1 MKREEWV
8 DTLKGIGILLVIVGH
23 TNSPFFKLIYG
34 FHMPLFFMISGFL
47 YNEESAKKI
56 GVINSIKKDAK
67 RYLYPYF
74 ILSGLNLIISF
85 LFELLKKGVSVSLFN
100 MTGKWLFGIFWSYGN
115 VAYLPNCTPLWFFVG
130 LFVARIFLYLILK
143 LKSDTYRISACIGFI
158 VVDYGLS
165 IIPHMKLPWNIDAA
179 MIGCVCMYA
188 GYTLRK
194 FFFQKVRRPSLING
208 VALCLLGFAFIMLNG
223 NVAVLPN
230 QLANPILFWGGAL
243 LTSAGLIICSSDLK
257 INSVFLQKLGWSSAI
272 VMGLNYVVRD
282 LIRTVWIKFSFWTL
296 QSCPWYVEAITTT
309 VMLFLIARV
318 WDLVKHKY
326 RILERTYI

>member
-1 MKREEWV
+1 M
-8 DTLKGIGILLVIVGH
+8 
-23 TNSPFFKLIYG
+23 
-34 FHMPLFFMISGFL
+34 
-47 YNEESAKKI
+47 
-56 GVINSIKKDAK
+56 INSIRKDAK
-67 RYLYPYF
+67 KYLYPYF
-74 ILSGLNLIISF
+74 ILSGLNLIIFF
-85 LFELLKKGVSVSLFN
+85 LFKLLKKGVSVSLFN
-100 MTGKWLFGIFWSYGN
+100 MTRKWLFGIFLVFSLMVMLHICQIVLRYG
-115 VAYLPNCTPLWFFVG
+115 FFVG
-130 LFVARIFLYLILK
+130 LFVAKIFLYLILK

-158 VVDYGLS
+158 VVDYCLS

-208 VALCLLGFAFIMLNG
+208 VALCLLGFTFIMLNG

-230 QLANPILFWGGAL
+230 QLANPILFWGAL

-282 LIRTVWIKFSFWTL
+282 LIRNVWIKFSFWTL
-296 QSCPWYVEAITTT
+296 QSCPWYVEVFITT
-309 VMLFLIARV
+309 VVLFLTARV
-318 WDLVKHKY
+318 WNLLNINIAY
-326 RILERTYI
+326 

>member
-47 YNEESAKKI
+47 YNEKSKKN
-56 GVINSIKKDAK
+56 GLINSIKKDAK

-85 LFELLKKGVSVSLFN
+85 LFEILKNGVSVSLFN
-100 MTGKWLFGIFWSYGN
+100 MTGKWIFGILWSYGN
-115 VAYLPNCTPLWFFVG
+115 AAYLPNCTPLWFFVG
-130 LFVARIFLYLILK
+130 LFFARILLYLILK
-143 LKSDTYRISACIGFI
+143 LRSNMYRISACVGFV
-158 VVDYGLS
+158 VVDYSLS
-165 IIPHMKLPWNIDAA
+165 IMPHMKLPWNIDAA

-194 FFFQKVRRPSLING
+194 FFSQEVRPTLING
-208 VALCLLGFAFIMLNG
+208 IALCLSGLTCIMLNG

-230 QLANPILFWGGAL
+230 QLANPILFWGGH
-243 LTSAGLIICSSDLK
+243 C
-257 INSVFLQKLGWSSAI
+257 LQVPA
-272 VMGLNYVVRD
+272 
-282 LIRTVWIKFSFWTL
+282 
-296 QSCPWYVEAITTT
+296 
-309 VMLFLIARV
+309 
-318 WDLVKHKY
+318 
-326 RILERTYI
+326 